1 MAQPQSTLERIV
13 SDWTAAAGGWRRW
26 EAHNIAYS
34 WPVTHRIVDALNL
47 SPGQSAL
54 DVGCG
59 IGDPV
64 IAIAEKIGETGRVI
78 AIDPVAEMVET
89 ARARAAGFGLTNI
102 EFHTCPI
109 EELTLADGSLDA
121 ASGRW
126 SFIFCE
132 DVVAALR
139 SVRAWL
145 KPGGRFAMATW
156 TPQENS
162 PGFKIINTAL
172 NRQVN
177 LPPLDATKPCMAQLS
192 EPGQL
197 EGALSAAGFKDI
209 RVQPVRLSIFAT
221 SGAEFWEMMS
231 QMGGSLRK
239 VYNGLKDDQRA
250 AVAEEVIAGV
260 EQFRSADVLRI
271 PALAQVGSATA

>member
-1 MAQPQSTLERIV
+1 MAGTQSTRERIV

-47 SPGQSAL
+47 SPGQTSL

-64 IAIAEKIGETGRVI
+64 IAIAEKIGPTGRVI

-109 EELTLADGSLDA
+109 EELSVADGSLDA

-132 DVVAALR
+132 DVVAALKK
-139 SVRAWL
+139 VRAWL

-177 LPPLDATKPCMAQLS
+177 LPPLDSTKPGMSQLS
-192 EPGQL
+192 DPGQL
-197 EGALSAAGFKDI
+197 AKALEAAGFKSI
-209 RVQPVRLSIFAT
+209 RVEPVRLSIFAK
-221 SGAEFWEMMS
+221 SGTEFWDMMS

-239 VYNGLKDDQRA
+239 VYDGLTEAQRKT
-250 AVAEEVIAGV
+250 VAEEVVSNV

-271 PALAQVGSATA
+271 PALAQVGSASA